1 MKNFTPK
8 ISLVLLAGALSLFS
22 CKKDS
27 QVVDPNIT
35 SSPSTNF
42 ELLDFYSDNESVL
55 EQTFTVNSDNYMFV
69 RGTKGISVE
78 MPANAFAKLDGT
90 PVTGNVTIELVEI
103 IDRQSM
109 LLTNKSTNGRMS
121 NGDISTLISGG
132 QMKLNATQNGNQL
145 KFRTGKGYTAKIP
158 TNLTGGVDA
167 DMNIFEGNV
176 NNEVNGIVWENED
189 TTALQLVQDSI
200 NGGGTGGWGMSYSWT
215 DSSFGWTNVDKFY
228 NDPRAKTLVQ
238 VQLPTGYDNTNTS
251 VYVTYDGQPTAL
263 ANFDMYDAT
272 TKLFSEH
279 YGLIPIGL
287 NIHFVIVAEVN
298 GQLYSSIVGKSVVNN
313 HLEVIPALTA
323 TTKAQLTSA
332 VIGLP

>member
-1 MKNFTPK
+1 MKNFTLK
-8 ISLVLLAGALSLFS
+8 ISLVLLAGALSFFS
-22 CKKDS
+22 CKKDT

-35 SSPSTNF
+35 PSPSTTF
-42 ELLDFYSDNESVL
+42 ELLDFYSNNESVL
-55 EQTFTVNSDNYMFV
+55 EQIFTVNSDNYMLV
-69 RGTKGISVE
+69 QGNKGITVE
-78 MPANAFAKLDGT
+78 MPSNAFAKLDGT
-90 PVTGNVTIELVEI
+90 PVTGNVTIELIEI
-103 IDRQSM
+103 VDRQSM
-109 LLTNKSTNGRMS
+109 VLLNKSTNGRMA

-145 KFRTGKGYTAKIP
+145 KFRTGKSFTAKVP
-158 TNLTGGVDA
+158 TNLTGGIDPN
-167 DMNIFEGNV
+167 MNKFAGKV
-176 NNEVNGIVWENED
+176 NTENNGVVWEGED
-189 TTALQLVQDSI
+189 STAIRVVQDSI
-200 NGGGTGGWGMSYSWT
+200 NGGGTTGGFSYSWT

-228 NDPRAKTLVQ
+228 SDPRAKTLVQ
-238 VQLPTGYDNTNTS
+238 VQLPTGYDNMNTS
-251 VYVTYDGQPTAL
+251 VYITYDGEPTAL

-298 GQLYSSIVGKSVVNN
+298 GQLYSAIVPKTVVNN

-323 TTKAQLTSA
+323 TTKAQLTAA